1 MDSHIEILKSLIDS
15 LTVQLTNILIKIEA
29 IHPILNRL
37 LDENQLEAKNSTDAL
52 ERLKD
57 LQKDFNLYQNGF
69 QQLQQI
75 PQLAKEVGEVKEE
88 LETVKKLL
96 APVNKYSRMVMKP
109 LSVALFVIV
118 TSGALMGIVE
128 AVKYF
133 IGK

>member
-75 PQLAKEVGEVKEE
+75 PQLEKEVNEVKEE
-88 LETVKKLL
+88 LETIKKLL
-96 APVNKYSRMVMKP
+96 APVNKYSRMMMKP

-133 IGK
+133 LGK

>member
-75 PQLAKEVGEVKEE
+75 PQLEKEVNEVKEE
-88 LETVKKLL
+88 LETIKKLL

-133 IGK
+133 LGK

>member
-88 LETVKKLL
+88 LETIKKLL
-96 APVNKYSRMVMKP
+96 APVNKYSRMMMKP

-133 IGK
+133 LGK

>member
-75 PQLAKEVGEVKEE
+75 PQLIKEAGEVKEE
-88 LETVKKLL
+88 LETIKKLL
-96 APVNKYSRMVMKP
+96 APVNKYSRMMMKP

>member
-75 PQLAKEVGEVKEE
+75 PQLEKEVNEVKEE